1 MLSQCQIDYQTL
13 EAKFKIYIICK
24 KKKKK
29 THPKPLQLN
38 HVRGE

>member
-24 KKKKK
+24 KKKK